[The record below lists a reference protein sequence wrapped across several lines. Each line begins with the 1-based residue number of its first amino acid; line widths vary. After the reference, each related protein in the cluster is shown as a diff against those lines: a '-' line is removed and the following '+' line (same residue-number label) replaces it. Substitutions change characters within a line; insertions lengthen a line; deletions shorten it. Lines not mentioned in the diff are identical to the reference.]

1 MLSISPTSSS
11 PSRARKRTTTCST
24 ATSASAAM
32 SPWRTRRRRPCATK
46 DCWPRRIRRCGSA
59 IMTNCAA
66 SRTTRRWRANICCA
80 RRCSRAC
87 AKPTRLR
94 ENMGTAMRRVAFFA
108 LLMTLA
114 AVHAAAAQSAAWPD
128 RPIHLIVPFPAGSS
142 SDIVARIVAQ
152 KLGER
157 LGQQLVVENRPGAS
171 GNLGT
176 EAVAHAADDGY
187 TLGLANTSTHTL
199 SPSLMAKP
207 TYDPVRD
214 FAPISMIGAS
224 PFVLALYPGVPA
236 TSVQELIA
244 LAKTKTLTFASAGPA
259 TLANLAGVLFA
270 KTAHIELTPVSYRGS
285 GQEIL
290 DVVAG
295 RVDMAFAT
303 IPPTLPLIRDGK
315 VRAIAVTGPQRS
327 PALADVP
334 TVAASG
340 LPGYESVL
348 WQALYAPAGT
358 PAPIVTRLNAEVN
371 AILHD
376 SAAVDA
382 LAKLGV
388 EAQPGTTQQL
398 ADRIA
403 ADLKKWHDVIVSA
416 GIQPQ

>member
-1 MLSISPTSSS
+1 MLRALITSLV
-11 PSRARKRTTTCST
+11 T
-24 ATSASAAM
+24 M
-32 SPWRTRRRRPCATK
+32 
-46 DCWPRRIRRCGSA
+46 I
-59 IMTNCAA
+59 
-66 SRTTRRWRANICCA
+66 
-80 RRCSRAC
+80 
-87 AKPTRLR
+87 
-94 ENMGTAMRRVAFFA
+94 
-108 LLMTLA
+108 LA
-114 AVHAAAAQSAAWPD
+114 GGAAAQAQPAATHWPE
-128 RPIHLIVPFPAGSS
+128 RPIHFIVPFPAGSS

-152 KLGER
+152 RLGER

-176 EAVAHAADDGY
+176 EAVAHAAADGY

-199 SPSLMAKP
+199 SPSLMANP
-207 TYDPVRD
+207 AYDPIKD

-224 PFVLALYPGVPA
+224 PFVLALYPDVPA
-236 TSVQELIA
+236 KTVPELIA
-244 LAKTKTLTFASAGPA
+244 LAKTRAAKLTFASAGPA
-259 TLANLAGVLFA
+259 TLANLAGLLFA

-295 RVDMAFAT
+295 RIDMAFAT

-327 PALADVP
+327 PALANVP
-334 TVAASG
+334 TVAESG

-358 PAPIVTRLNAEVN
+358 PVPIVTRLNAEVN

-388 EAQPGTTQQL
+388 EAQPSTPQQF

>member
-1 MLSISPTSSS
+1 
-11 PSRARKRTTTCST
+11 
-24 ATSASAAM
+24 
-32 SPWRTRRRRPCATK
+32 
-46 DCWPRRIRRCGSA
+46 
-59 IMTNCAA
+59 
-66 SRTTRRWRANICCA
+66 
-80 RRCSRAC
+80 
-87 AKPTRLR
+87 
-94 ENMGTAMRRVAFFA
+94 MRRVAFFA
-108 LLMTLA
+108 LLMTLV
-114 AVHAAAAQSAAWPD
+114 AVHAAAAQSASWPE

-176 EAVAHAADDGY
+176 EAVAHAAADGY

-207 TYDPVRD
+207 TYDPVKD
-214 FAPISMIGAS
+214 FAPVSMIGAS
-224 PFVLALYPGVPA
+224 PFVLALYPDVPA
-236 TSVQELIA
+236 TSVQELVA
-244 LAKTKTLTFASAGPA
+244 LAKTNAKTKPLTFASAGPA

-303 IPPTLPLIRDGK
+303 IPPTLPLIRESK

-334 TVAASG
+334 TVTESG

-348 WQALYAPAGT
+348 WWALYAPAGT

-371 AILHD
+371 AILHV
-376 SAAVDA
+376 SAAIDA

-388 EAQPGTTQQL
+388 EAQPSTPQQF

>member
-1 MLSISPTSSS
+1 M
-11 PSRARKRTTTCST
+11 
-24 ATSASAAM
+24 
-32 SPWRTRRRRPCATK
+32 
-46 DCWPRRIRRCGSA
+46 
-59 IMTNCAA
+59 
-66 SRTTRRWRANICCA
+66 
-80 RRCSRAC
+80 
-87 AKPTRLR
+87 RLR
-94 ENMGTAMRRVAFFA
+94 DDMGTTVRRVALA
-108 LLMTLA
+108 LLMTVA
-114 AVHAAAAQSAAWPD
+114 AVHAAAAQSASWPD

-176 EAVAHAADDGY
+176 EAVAHAAADGY

-207 TYDPVRD
+207 TYDPVKD
-214 FAPISMIGAS
+214 FVPISMIGAS
-224 PFVLALYPGVPA
+224 PFVLALYPDVPA
-236 TSVQELIA
+236 TSVQELVS
-244 LAKTKTLTFASAGPA
+244 LAKTNAKTKPLTFASAGPA

-327 PALADVP
+327 PALVDVP
-334 TVAASG
+334 TVAESG
-340 LPGYESVL
+340 LPSYESVL
-348 WQALYAPAGT
+348 WQALYAPVGT
-358 PAPIVTRLNAEVN
+358 PAAIVTRLNAEVN
-371 AILHD
+371 AILRD
-376 SAAVDA
+376 SDAVGA

-388 EAQPGTTQQL
+388 EAQPSTPQQF

>member
-1 MLSISPTSSS
+1 
-11 PSRARKRTTTCST
+11 
-24 ATSASAAM
+24 
-32 SPWRTRRRRPCATK
+32 
-46 DCWPRRIRRCGSA
+46 
-59 IMTNCAA
+59 
-66 SRTTRRWRANICCA
+66 
-80 RRCSRAC
+80 
-87 AKPTRLR
+87 
-94 ENMGTAMRRVAFFA
+94 MRRVAFA
-108 LLMTLA
+108 LLATFLA
-114 AVHAAAAQSAAWPD
+114 VETAAAQPANWPD

-176 EAVAHAADDGY
+176 EAVAHAAPDGY

-207 TYDPVRD
+207 AYDPLKD

-224 PFVLALYPGVPA
+224 PFVLALHPDVA
-236 TSVQELIA
+236 ARTVQELVA
-244 LAKTKTLTFASAGPA
+244 LAKAAPGKLTFASAGPA

-270 KTAHIELTPVSYRGS
+270 KTATIELTPVSYRGT

-315 VRAIAVTGPQRS
+315 VRAIAVTGPQRN
-327 PALADVP
+327 PTLADVP
-334 TVAASG
+334 TVAESG

-348 WQALYAPAGT
+348 WQALYAPAAT
-358 PAPIVTRLNAEVN
+358 PAAILTRLNTEVN
-371 AILHD
+371 AILRD
-376 SAAVDA
+376 GATIDA
-382 LAKLGV
+382 LGKLGV
-388 EAQPGTTQQL
+388 ETQPGTPQQL
-398 ADRIA
+398 ADRIS
-403 ADLKKWHDVIVSA
+403 ADIKKWHDVIVGA
-416 GIQPQ
+416 GIQAQ